1 MDSASILILLAIFSR
16 TFAAQNST
24 LKPQVIEAKLN
35 QTYTNVIDSSQE
47 LIYQYKNVQD
57 SGLRVFSQVDEMLAR
72 EDFPILIVVN
82 QQKGVLSWQ
91 IPFHVRRDDNHNFD
105 RYYSVNRTLCPIE
118 NNPKLLSSDQRYVC
132 TVWKLCLRIFG
143 TKKRFLQL
151 LDLYVR
157 FYVRLIFL

>member
-1 MDSASILILLAIFSR
+1 MDFTSILILFAIFLR

-24 LKPQVIEAKLN
+24 LNPQVIEAKLYEI
-35 QTYTNVIDSSQE
+35 YTNFIDSSQE
-47 LIYQYKNVQD
+47 LIYHYKNVQD
-57 SGLRVFSQVDEMLAR
+57 SGLRVFSEVDEMLAK

-118 NNPKLLSSDQRYVC
+118 NNPKLLSSGQR
-132 TVWKLCLRIFG
+132 
-143 TKKRFLQL
+143 
-151 LDLYVR
+151 
-157 FYVRLIFL
+157 

>member
-1 MDSASILILLAIFSR
+1 MASTSILILLAIFLK

-24 LKPQVIEAKLN
+24 LNPQVIEAKCN
-35 QTYTNVIDSSQE
+35 QTYTNFIDSSQE
-47 LIYQYKNVQD
+47 LIYHYKNVQD
-57 SGLRVFSQVDEMLAR
+57 SGLRVFSEVDETVAK

-118 NNPKLLSSDQRYVC
+118 NNPELLKSGERY
-132 TVWKLCLRIFG
+132 
-143 TKKRFLQL
+143 RFL
-151 LDLYVR
+151 R
-157 FYVRLIFL
+157 